1 MSQNNTI
8 SRDLNPQ
15 VNRRRYRILILAA
28 LLNFPTG
35 AAALWSIFQPMAKE
49 IYSLPQGSANMPF
62 SVFMIAFVFG
72 NICGGMSLNR
82 FKPKTV
88 ILLANII
95 MMIGIFTMGMVPVG
109 QPWLLSV
116 TFGALGG
123 FGAGAGYNAVLATIS
138 KWFPDRKG
146 FATGLIVFMVG
157 AHGLIMAPIGNALLN
172 SLGFRNSAIVIAVG
186 YAVIFFICLPF
197 VHVPQDGFMS
207 DYVPAGANAMA
218 SRKNYTVKE
227 MVRTKEFYL
236 ITCAMAFGTAAYFI
250 LNPMV
255 KSLGM
260 ERDLSEATATG
271 AIMILSI
278 ANCLARLLVPTMS
291 DKFGRT
297 PMLIITF
304 AVCLAAVIGMM
315 SATGMLYLIC
325 TFFVAFSYGASFG
338 LFPSVV
344 MDNFGPKNSGAN
356 YGVVMIGYGIV
367 CLICPSLVNAGVNV
381 AFTAADA
388 AVIIGIIL
396 VLLLARLNKKN
407 RQDEA

>member
-1 MSQNNTI
+1 
-8 SRDLNPQ
+8 
-15 VNRRRYRILILAA
+15 
-28 LLNFPTG
+28 
-35 AAALWSIFQPMAKE
+35 
-49 IYSLPQGSANMPF
+49 
-62 SVFMIAFVFG
+62 
-72 NICGGMSLNR
+72 MSLNR

-172 SLGFRNSAIVIAVG
+172 SLGFRNAAIVIAVG

-227 MVRTKEFYL
+227 KW
-236 ITCAMAFGTAAYFI
+236 
-250 LNPMV
+250 
-255 KSLGM
+255 
-260 ERDLSEATATG
+260 
-271 AIMILSI
+271 
-278 ANCLARLLVPTMS
+278 
-291 DKFGRT
+291 
-297 PMLIITF
+297 
-304 AVCLAAVIGMM
+304 
-315 SATGMLYLIC
+315 
-325 TFFVAFSYGASFG
+325 
-338 LFPSVV
+338 
-344 MDNFGPKNSGAN
+344 
-356 YGVVMIGYGIV
+356 
-367 CLICPSLVNAGVNV
+367 
-381 AFTAADA
+381 
-388 AVIIGIIL
+388 
-396 VLLLARLNKKN
+396 
-407 RQDEA
+407 